1 MSSLSSSCKTAL
13 ASSSVREHASDSVEL
28 ILTPSGFVTQDQG
41 QMLTSDLG
49 LIEMTEA
56 EYSDFQNFICG
67 RAATQAGPAEGPDSR
82 PHSTVVIGNDPD
94 NSTAVSPLTSTQ
106 AIDLS
111 VSSDDHCLLTSVEKT
126 PVSYGEVPG
135 FVLARINT
143 EDSPA
148 TPLGKLKRSSQKQ
161 FSSSARVCL
170 EKRFNSM
177 CPETARQ
184 PDIPPTL
191 LNSLLTAFQ
200 QSAEAEETAINPQR
214 SKWVKPDRE
223 NPPVGSSRDLN
234 PVCGQVLAQT
244 AETNKHAGVV
254 ISKSLSFHFYPDPTF
269 SKSVYASSNPAE
281 EQQLINVEEDV
292 GTPAVHRHNCSA
304 LCSEPSRAIKAAPDS
319 VKEAESGGR
328 KRARSLLSHSQRR
341 ERHNITERERRKRIR
356 LCCDE
361 LNTMV
366 PFCDPCTDK
375 VTTLTWTT
383 TFLRYITKKYGD
395 TFKEEFVKLFAHKNE
410 ISLKSSSSPDQHP
423 IQQEKPPPGPAEF
436 GRKKERGTRN
446 ESHEKK

>member
-1 MSSLSSSCKTAL
+1 MICIHFPHFLLNGWANKVQLCLIRQNSLSLVLISSSDSKMSSLSSSCKTAL

-184 PDIPPTL
+184 PDIHPTL
-191 LNSLLTAFQ
+191 LNRYFQ
-200 QSAEAEETAINPQR
+200 KQR
-214 SKWVKPDRE
+214 KKK
-223 NPPVGSSRDLN
+223 
-234 PVCGQVLAQT
+234 T
-244 AETNKHAGVV
+244 
-254 ISKSLSFHFYPDPTF
+254 SF
-269 SKSVYASSNPAE
+269 
-281 EQQLINVEEDV
+281 
-292 GTPAVHRHNCSA
+292 GSA
-304 LCSEPSRAIKAAPDS
+304 LFNVYPHFLCAAL
-319 VKEAESGGR
+319 V
-328 KRARSLLSHSQRR
+328 
-341 ERHNITERERRKRIR
+341 
-356 LCCDE
+356 C
-361 LNTMV
+361 
-366 PFCDPCTDK
+366 
-375 VTTLTWTT
+375 
-383 TFLRYITKKYGD
+383 
-395 TFKEEFVKLFAHKNE
+395 
-410 ISLKSSSSPDQHP
+410 
-423 IQQEKPPPGPAEF
+423 
-436 GRKKERGTRN
+436 
-446 ESHEKK
+446 